1 MMNGRAFVT
10 RLGAV
15 PAVPIGAAAQHP
27 ARLRRVGLSSAISL
41 YGAQIKPCL
50 SVFHDRRQRETR

>member
-1 MMNGRAFVT
+1 MNGRAFVT

-15 PAVPIGAAAQHP
+15 PTVPIGAAAQHP
-27 ARLRRVGLSSAISL
+27 ARLRRVGLSSAILL
-41 YGAQIKPCL
+41 YQIKPCL